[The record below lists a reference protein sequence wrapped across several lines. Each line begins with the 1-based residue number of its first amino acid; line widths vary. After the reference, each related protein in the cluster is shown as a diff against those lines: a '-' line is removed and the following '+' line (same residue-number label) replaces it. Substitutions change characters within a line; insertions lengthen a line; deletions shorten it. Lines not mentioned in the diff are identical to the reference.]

1 MKREDFDLIVEKRI
15 ESITK
20 ILSKKA
26 EEYASDDDRFHNFK
40 RAAAILETTQ
50 EKALA
55 GMLVKHIVS
64 VLDIINNPDKCSVAV
79 FDEKIGDS
87 INYLILLEGT
97 LYERMTNKVLKQ
109 DAKYMAK
116 KK

>member
-1 MKREDFDLIVEKRI
+1 MKHSDFNLIVEKRK
-15 ESITK
+15 EQITK
-20 ILSKKA
+20 ILSQKSK
-26 EEYASDDDRFHNFK
+26 EYSSEDDRFHNFK

-55 GMLVKHIVS
+55 GMLVKHMVS
-64 VLDIINNPDKCSVAV
+64 VLDIVNNPDRFTAEVV
-79 FDEKIGDS
+79 DEKIGDS

-97 LYERMTNKVLKQ
+97 LYERMTKKELQ
-109 DAKYMAK
+109 PHSMAK